1 MAKITNGFETTA
13 GNEFLKKED
22 TAGRTYY
29 VKSGEGR
36 VSRQSFAGA
45 KKHFKYALNVGD
57 EGRGPSGISL
67 PPDMR
72 GASVEELE
80 GMTNVP
86 FTKRGFAPIRGKA
99 ETPTERARAERNRF
113 WGFYEA
119 NYEQFDSKDEAA
131 REYLRFRR
139 EISDAED
146 PDARAIIR
154 RRYNLGGS

>member
-1 MAKITNGFETTA
+1 MAKILNGFETTA

-22 TAGRTYY
+22 SAGRTYY
-29 VKSGEGR
+29 VKKGEGR
-36 VSRQSFAGA
+36 IKRQSFAGA
-45 KKHFKYALNVGD
+45 KKHFQYAVNVGEAD
-57 EGRGPSGISL
+57 RRGAIEL
-67 PPDMR
+67 PPEMK

-119 NYEQFDSKDEAA
+119 NYDQFDSKDEAA

-139 EISDAED
+139 EISKAND